1 MAHHNGVLFLRA
13 NYGSLKCFE
22 KGSGDLIMGKRIFG
36 IMEKGI
42 MMRKQEGT
50 VKYMNPAR
58 FPKKRGIHPMQ
69 PYTVYHRPS
78 KKASRN
84 IGCRAEFT
92 SQIHRQ
98 SSARVEKESKNSS
111 D

>member
-22 KGSGDLIMGKRIFG
+22 KGSGDLIMGKRIFA

-50 VKYMNPAR
+50 VKR
-58 FPKKRGIHPMQ
+58 R
-69 PYTVYHRPS
+69 
-78 KKASRN
+78 
-84 IGCRAEFT
+84 
-92 SQIHRQ
+92 
-98 SSARVEKESKNSS
+98 RVKIEAIKILYIEHEAGQ
-111 D
+111 